1 MSKHSYRTFLRNS
14 RWSCIGL
21 TLLIFA
27 LFVSCIRGEEYEN
40 TNEDN
45 FRALWTI
52 LDEHYCFFD
61 YKAKEIGL
69 DWNEVY
75 KKHHN
80 RLSEKMDSKQ
90 LFEVLGDML
99 SELRD
104 GHVNL
109 YASHDI
115 ARNWSWHEDYPANFN
130 DSVHKLYLGTDYKIA
145 SSLRYK
151 ILNDN
156 IGYVYCPSFSSGLG
170 DGNISQVLSCFAEC
184 TGIIVDV
191 RNNSGGELTNAEKLA
206 ARFTNEK
213 ILVGYM
219 SHKTGP
225 GHSDFSPLEEVWL
238 EPSDGIRW
246 QKKAVVL
253 TNRSCYS
260 ATNDFVK
267 SMQQCPN
274 VTVIGDQTGGGSGMP
289 FSSELP
295 NGWSVR
301 FSACPIYD
309 VNKTHTEFGI
319 EPDIHV
325 SMTSQDLLQNKDTLI
340 EFARDFLK
348 K

>member
-1 MSKHSYRTFLRNS
+1 MTKHLALLLLS
-14 RWSCIGL
+14 
-21 TLLIFA
+21 TLL
-27 LFVSCIRGEEYEN
+27 LFTSCIRGEDYEN
-40 TNEDN
+40 TPEDN

-61 YKAKEIGL
+61 YKAQEIGL
-69 DWNEVY
+69 DWNSVFQ
-75 KKHHN
+75 KHHD
-80 RLSEKMDSKQ
+80 RLSPKMDSKQ
-90 LFEVLGDML
+90 LFEVLSDML

-109 YASHDI
+109 YASHDV

-130 DSVHKLYLGTDYKIA
+130 DSVHRLYLGTDYKIA

-151 ILNDN
+151 ILTDN
-156 IGYVYCPSFSSGLG
+156 IGYMYCPSFGSGLG
-170 DGNISQVLSCFAEC
+170 DGNISQALSYFADC

-191 RNNSGGELTNAEKLA
+191 RENSGGELTNAEKLA

-225 GHSDFSPLEEVWL
+225 GHQDFSPLEEVWL

-246 QKKAVVL
+246 QKKVVVL

-267 SMQQCPN
+267 SMKQCPQ

-309 VNKTHTEFGI
+309 VDKKHTEFGI
-319 EPDIHV
+319 QPDIKV
-325 SMTSQDLLQNKDTLI
+325 SMRTEDLMKNKDTLI
-340 EFARDFLK
+340 EFAREYLK

>member
-1 MSKHSYRTFLRNS
+1 M
-14 RWSCIGL
+14 
-21 TLLIFA
+21 
-27 LFVSCIRGEEYEN
+27 
-40 TNEDN
+40 
-45 FRALWTI
+45 
-52 LDEHYCFFD
+52 DEHYCFFE

-69 DWNEVY
+69 DWNAVY
-75 KKHHN
+75 NKHHR
-80 RLSEKMDSKQ
+80 RLSKSMNSTQ

-99 SELRD
+99 AELQD

-109 YASHDI
+109 YASHDV

-130 DSVHKLYLGTDYKIA
+130 DSVHRLYLGTDYKIA

-170 DGNISQVLSCFAEC
+170 DGNISQVLNYFKEC

-191 RNNSGGELTNAEKLA
+191 RENSGGEITNAQKLA
-206 ARFTNEK
+206 SRFTNER

-219 SHKTGP
+219 SHKTGT
-225 GHSDFSPLEEVWL
+225 GHQDFSTLEEIWL
-238 EPSDGIRW
+238 DPSDGIRW

-260 ATNDFVK
+260 ATNNFVK
-267 SMQQCPN
+267 DMKQCPL

-309 VNKTHTEFGI
+309 VNKEHTEFGI
-319 EPDIHV
+319 QPDIQV
-325 SMTSQDLLQNKDTLI
+325 QMKTQDLLDNKDTLI
-340 EFARDFLK
+340 EYAREFLK